1 LSELILQ
8 NSGEDM
14 QQHGNEM
21 NPLEQIGLRNLG
33 NVYWNLSTPA
43 LYEEIVR
50 RREGLISHLGPLVVR
65 TGHHTGRSPND
76 KFIVREPSSESK
88 VNWGKVNQP
97 MPQENFTA
105 LVGKLCAFFQGRDL
119 FVQNLYAG
127 ADPRYR
133 IPIRVITEYAWHN
146 LFARNLLI
154 QPDEP
159 IIHSSPETWTIIDS
173 PRFHASPEID
183 ATRTEVFVTINFAR
197 RLVLIGGTS
206 YGGEIK
212 KSVFTILNYLLPQQ
226 QVLPMHCSANV
237 GKNGD
242 TALFFG
248 LSGTGKT
255 TLSSDPERV
264 LVGDDEHGWSD
275 NGVFNFEGGC
285 YAKVIRLSAE
295 AEPEIFETTRMF
307 GTVLENVVVDFDQRN
322 IDLNDQTI
330 TENTRAAY
338 PLSHVKN
345 FVPSGVADHPQNLIM
360 LTADAF
366 GVLPPIAKLT
376 SEQAM
381 YHFLSGYTAKVAG
394 TEKGVTEPQ
403 VTFSTCFGAPFMPLA
418 PGVYANLLGERLAK
432 HKVNVWLVNTGWSGG
447 PYGVGNRMKISHT
460 RAMVRAALNGS
471 LASVPMKQDPIFG
484 LSIPASVP
492 GVPGEVLISRNTWAD
507 GSAYDAKARELA
519 GRFKSNFE
527 QFAASVSQA
536 VRDAGPR

>member
-1 LSELILQ
+1 
-8 NSGEDM
+8 M
-14 QQHGNEM
+14 QQHGTQA
-21 NPLEQIGLRNLG
+21 NPLEQIGLRNIG
-33 NVYWNLSTPA
+33 NVYWNLTTPA

-76 KFIVREPSSESK
+76 KFIVREATSEQHI
-88 VNWGKVNQP
+88 NWGKVNQP
-97 MPQENFTA
+97 MPEEKFA
-105 LVGKLCAFFQGRDL
+105 GLFGKLCAFFQGRDL

-133 IPIRVITEYAWHN
+133 IPVRVITEYAWHN

-159 IIHSSPETWTIIDS
+159 VIHSSPDTWTIIDS
-173 PRFHASPEID
+173 PRFHAIPEVD
-183 ATRTEVFVTINFAR
+183 ATRSEVFVTINFAR
-197 RLVLIGGTS
+197 KLVLIGGTS

-212 KSVFTILNYLLPQQ
+212 KSVFTILNFLLPGQ
-226 QVLPMHCSANV
+226 QVFPMHCSANV

-255 TLSSDPERV
+255 TLSADPERV
-264 LVGDDEHGWSD
+264 LIGDDEHGWSD

-285 YAKVIRLSAE
+285 YAKVIHLSPE
-295 AEPEIFETTRMF
+295 AEPDIYETTRKF
-307 GTVLENVVVDFDQRN
+307 GTVLENVVMNFDDRI
-322 IDLNDQTI
+322 IDLDDQTI

-345 FVPSGVADHPQNLIM
+345 FVPSGMADHPKNLVM

-376 SEQAM
+376 ADQAM

-403 VTFSTCFGAPFMPLA
+403 VTFSTCFGAPFMPMA
-418 PGVYANLLGERLAK
+418 PTVYANLLGERLAR
-432 HKVNVWLVNTGWSGG
+432 HHVHVWLVNTGWSGG
-447 PYGVGNRMKISHT
+447 PYGVGGRMKIAYT
-460 RAMVRAALNGS
+460 RAMIREALNGTLS
-471 LASVPMKQDPIFG
+471 GVPTVADPVFG
-484 LSIPASVP
+484 LHIPASVP
-492 GVPGEVLISRNTWAD
+492 GVPADVLSPRNTWAD
-507 GSAYDAKARELA
+507 KSAYDAKAGELA

-527 QFAASVSQA
+527 QFAASVTPA
-536 VRDAGPR
+536 VRAAGPH

>member
-1 LSELILQ
+1 
-8 NSGEDM
+8 M
-14 QQHGNEM
+14 QQHGTQT
-21 NPLEQIGLRNLG
+21 NPLEHIGLRNIG
-33 NVYWNLSTPA
+33 NVYWNLTTPA

-76 KFIVREPSSESK
+76 KFIVREPTSEQHI
-88 VNWGKVNQP
+88 NWGKVNQP
-97 MPQENFTA
+97 MPEEKFA
-105 LVGKLCAFFQGRDL
+105 GLLGKLCAFFQGRDL

-133 IPIRVITEYAWHN
+133 IPVRVITEYAWHN

-159 IIHSSPETWTIIDS
+159 MVHSSSDTWTIIDS
-173 PRFHASPEID
+173 PRFHAIPEVD
-183 ATRTEVFVTINFAR
+183 ATRSEVFVTINFAR
-197 RLVLIGGTS
+197 KLVLIGGTS

-212 KSVFTILNYLLPQQ
+212 KSVFTILNFLLPGQ
-226 QVLPMHCSANV
+226 QVFPMHCSANV
-237 GKNGD
+237 GRNGD

-255 TLSSDPERV
+255 TLSADPERV

-285 YAKVIRLSAE
+285 YAKVIHLSAE
-295 AEPEIFETTRMF
+295 AEPDIYETTRKF
-307 GTVLENVVVDFDQRN
+307 GTVLENVVLDFDSRV
-322 IDLNDQTI
+322 IDLDDQTI

-345 FVPSGVADHPQNLIM
+345 FVPSGIADHPKNLIM

-376 SEQAM
+376 ADQAM

-403 VTFSTCFGAPFMPLA
+403 VTFSTCFGAPFMPMK
-418 PGVYANLLGERLAK
+418 PTVYANLLGERLAR
-432 HKVNVWLVNTGWSGG
+432 HHVHVWLVNTGWSGG
-447 PYGVGNRMKISHT
+447 PYGVGSRMKIAYT
-460 RAMVRAALNGS
+460 RAMIREALNGT
-471 LASVPMKQDPIFG
+471 LADVPTVADPVFG
-484 LSIPASVP
+484 LHIPASVP
-492 GVPGEVLISRNTWAD
+492 GVPSDVLTPRNTWSDKA
-507 GSAYDAKARELA
+507 AYDAKAGELA

-527 QFAASVSQA
+527 QFAGSVAPS
-536 VRDAGPR
+536 VRAAGPR

>member
-1 LSELILQ
+1 
-8 NSGEDM
+8 M
-14 QQHGNEM
+14 QQHGTHV

-33 NVYWNLSTPA
+33 NIYWNLTTPA
-43 LYEEIVR
+43 LYEEVVR
-50 RREGLISHLGPLVVR
+50 RREGWISHLGPLVVR

-76 KFIVREPSSESK
+76 KFIVREPSSE
-88 VNWGKVNQP
+88 NNIHWGKVNQP
-97 MPQENFTA
+97 LAEEKFA
-105 LVGKLCAFFQGRDL
+105 GLFGKLCAFFQGRDV

-133 IPIRVITEYAWHN
+133 IPVRVVTEYAWHN

-159 IIHSSPETWTIIDS
+159 VVHTSPDTWTIIDS
-173 PRFHASPEID
+173 PRFHATPEVD
-183 ATRTEVFVTINFAR
+183 ATRSEVFVTINFAR
-197 RLVLIGGTS
+197 KIVLIGGTS

-212 KSVFTILNYLLPQQ
+212 KSAFTILNYLLPAQN
-226 QVLPMHCSANV
+226 VFPMHCSANV

-255 TLSSDPERV
+255 TLSADPDRM

-275 NGVFNFEGGC
+275 SGVFNFEGGC
-285 YAKVIRLSAE
+285 YAKVVRLSAE
-295 AEPEIFETTRMF
+295 AEPDIYETTRMF
-307 GTVLENVVVDFDQRN
+307 GTVLENVVMDFDSRL
-322 IDLNDQTI
+322 IDLNDQSL

-338 PLSHVKN
+338 PLTHVPN
-345 FVPSGVADHPQNLIM
+345 FVPSGTAAHPQNLIM

-376 SEQAM
+376 QEQAM

-403 VTFSTCFGAPFMPLA
+403 VTFSTCFGAPFMPMA
-418 PGVYANLLGERLAK
+418 PTVYANLLGERLAK
-432 HKVNVWLVNTGWSGG
+432 HHVHVWLVNTGWSGG
-447 PYGVGNRMKISHT
+447 PYGVGSRMKISHT
-460 RAMVRAALNGS
+460 RAMIRAALTGS
-471 LASVPMKQDPIFG
+471 LATVPTVQDPIFG
-484 LSIPASVP
+484 LHVPATVP
-492 GVPGEVLISRNTWAD
+492 GVPTEVLTPRNTWAD
-507 GSAYDAKARELA
+507 KALYDTKARELA

-527 QFAASVSQA
+527 QFAASATQA
-536 VRDAGPR
+536 VRDAGPL